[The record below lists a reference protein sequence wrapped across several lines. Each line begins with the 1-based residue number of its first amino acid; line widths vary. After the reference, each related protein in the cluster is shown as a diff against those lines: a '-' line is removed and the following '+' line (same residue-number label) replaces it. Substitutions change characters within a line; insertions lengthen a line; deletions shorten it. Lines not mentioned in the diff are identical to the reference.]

1 MSVLGLDP
9 ILSRREEIQRVAQSS
24 LRRRQRRSKVALV
37 VCLVCV
43 TAALVPLIGVVGY
56 TIDRGAPVWSAAFFT
71 HSPTPAGIPGGGIL
85 NSIVGSLII
94 DAIAAGISIPLG
106 LAIGLYVSQS
116 DSMLAGGVRFAA
128 DVMAGIPSIV
138 VGIFAY
144 GVLVTT
150 LHHFSAI
157 AGAFG
162 VGVIMVPIIVR
173 ASEGAFRTV
182 PKDLGEAA
190 LALGAK
196 HASIARRVLVP
207 TAAPGLFTAVLLA
220 IARGAGESAPLIF
233 TAIGSQYLTT
243 SPLQPMAAMPLTI
256 YLDGIQ
262 AYPTLQRVAWGTGL
276 LLLVFVLVLSVSG
289 RVAST
294 RLGRRM

>member
-1 MSVLGLDP
+1 MSILGLDP
-9 ILSRREEIQRVAQSS
+9 ILARREEIQRVAQSS
-24 LRRRQRRSKVALV
+24 LHRRQLRSKVALA

-43 TAALVPLIGVVGY
+43 AVALVPLIGVVGY
-56 TIDRGAPVWSAAFFT
+56 TIDRGAPVWSVDFFA
-71 HSPTPAGIPGGGIL
+71 HAPTPAGIPGGGIW

-94 DAIAAGISIPLG
+94 DAMAAGISIPLG

-116 DSMLAGGVRFAA
+116 ESKLASGVRFAA

-138 VGIFAY
+138 IGIFAY

-150 LHHFSAI
+150 LHRFTAI

-162 VGVIMVPIIVR
+162 VGVIMIPIIVR
-173 ASEGAFRTV
+173 ASEGALRTV

-196 HASIARRVLVP
+196 HATIARRVLLP

-220 IARGAGESAPLIF
+220 VARGAGESAPLIF
-233 TAIGSQYLTT
+233 TTIGSQYLTT

-262 AYPTLQRVAWGTGL
+262 AYPTLQRIAWGTGL
-276 LLLVFVLVLSVSG
+276 LLLVFVLILSVSG

-294 RLGRRM
+294 RLARRM